1 MEHEM
6 ILVDADFKVVAR
18 MTARRKH
25 DAGVAQVAEHSPR
38 KREDGSSSD
47 PTGPSLEESVR

>member
-1 MEHEM
+1 M
-6 ILVDADFKVVAR
+6 ILLDADFKPVAR

-25 DAGVAQVAEHSPR
+25 DVGVAQAAEHSPR

-47 PTGPSLEESVR
+47 PAGSTFEERV